1 MFPTWNFFLG
11 LLPTPR
17 VWVVPQT
24 QSFLCSVDKSEQLK
38 RRSREGCH
46 SEMFY
51 FLGLSSQTFPSPN
64 QASRTFHPQS
74 RLPWQP
80 LQLQTIPFSAR
91 EMGRWSGRMTWE
103 QHSNSHRQVGGF
115 ALLPFVPTGVPDV
128 GLQGLLGARSGL
140 SPSTTSTP
148 VSPTSSAALGSSSLT
163 TWRVGPRGSSAP
175 TCRSR
180 SSPLP
185 CLWTRH
191 K

>member
-46 SEMFY
+46 SELFY

-91 EMGRWSGRMTWE
+91 EMDRWSGRMTWE
-103 QHSNSHRQVGGF
+103 QHSNSHRQ
-115 ALLPFVPTGVPDV
+115 DKSV
-128 GLQGLLGARSGL
+128 GLLCCLL
-140 SPSTTSTP
+140 SPQ
-148 VSPTSSAALGSSSLT
+148 VSLMLAFKGFEEQGEGSRPLQPPLLCHPPPPLH
-163 TWRVGPRGSSAP
+163 WGPR
-175 TCRSR
+175 
-180 SSPLP
+180 
-185 CLWTRH
+185 H
-191 K
+191 